1 MFCIMCIMFHIVIII
16 CYYDYVVTL
25 PWYTTQSIERSE
37 LSSMTSIGS
46 KLKTLRKGRGLT
58 QLELAYRMNW
68 SRATISNYEC
78 GRRVPH
84 LDELTA
90 LCHFFGVSMDYWGVE
105 TENESFEL
113 LSRAK
118 AVFTNQA
125 ISKEEKTKLY
135 KEIMKMYLEM

>member
-1 MFCIMCIMFHIVIII
+1 MN
-16 CYYDYVVTL
+16 
-25 PWYTTQSIERSE
+25 
-37 LSSMTSIGS
+37 SIGN

-58 QLELAYRMNW
+58 QVELAYRMNW

-90 LCHFFGVSMDYWGVE
+90 LCHFFGVSTDYWGVE
-105 TENESFEL
+105 TENEGFEL

-118 AVFTNQA
+118 AIFTSEA
-125 ISKEEKTKLY
+125 ISKEEKTRLY
-135 KEIMKMYLEM
+135 KEVMKMYLELE

>member
-1 MFCIMCIMFHIVIII
+1 MS
-16 CYYDYVVTL
+16 T
-25 PWYTTQSIERSE
+25 
-37 LSSMTSIGS
+37 IGN

-90 LCHFFGVSMDYWGVE
+90 LCHFFGCSMDYWGVE
-105 TENESFEL
+105 TKDESFEL

-118 AVFTNQA
+118 AVFTNTD
-125 ISKEEKTKLY
+125 IPKDERERLY
-135 KEIMKMYLEM
+135 KEIMKMYLEME

>member
-1 MFCIMCIMFHIVIII
+1 
-16 CYYDYVVTL
+16 
-25 PWYTTQSIERSE
+25 
-37 LSSMTSIGS
+37 MTAIGN
-46 KLKTLRKGRGLT
+46 KLKTLRKGRDLT
-58 QLELAYRMNW
+58 QVELAERMNW

-105 TENESFEL
+105 ATDEGFEL

-118 AVFTNQA
+118 DVFTNQE
-125 ISKEEKTKLY
+125 ISKEEKTRLY
-135 KEIMKMYLEM
+135 KELMKIYLESE

>member
-1 MFCIMCIMFHIVIII
+1 MNVI
-16 CYYDYVVTL
+16 
-25 PWYTTQSIERSE
+25 
-37 LSSMTSIGS
+37 GN

-58 QLELAYRMNW
+58 QLQLAISLNW

-84 LDELTA
+84 LDELKT

-105 TENESFEL
+105 TADESFEL

-118 AVFTNQA
+118 SIFANQT
-125 ISKEEKTKLY
+125 IPKEERERLY
-135 KEIMKMYLEM
+135 KEIMKMYLDM

>member
-1 MFCIMCIMFHIVIII
+1 MS
-16 CYYDYVVTL
+16 T
-25 PWYTTQSIERSE
+25 
-37 LSSMTSIGS
+37 IGN

-58 QLELAYRMNW
+58 QVELAYRMNW

-105 TENESFEL
+105 TEDAGFEL

-125 ISKEEKTKLY
+125 IPKEERERIY
-135 KEIMKMYLEM
+135 KELMRMYLEM

>member
-1 MFCIMCIMFHIVIII
+1 M
-16 CYYDYVVTL
+16 
-25 PWYTTQSIERSE
+25 SE
-37 LSSMTSIGS
+37 IGS

-58 QLELAYRMNW
+58 QEELAYRMNW

-90 LCHFFGVSMDYWGVE
+90 LCYFFGVSMDYWGVE
-105 TENESFEL
+105 TTDESFEL

-118 AVFTNQA
+118 AVFTSQA
-125 ISKEEKTKLY
+125 YSKEEKTKLY
-135 KEIMKMYLEM
+135 KELMKIYLEAE

>member
-1 MFCIMCIMFHIVIII
+1 MN
-16 CYYDYVVTL
+16 
-25 PWYTTQSIERSE
+25 
-37 LSSMTSIGS
+37 SIGN

-58 QLELAYRMNW
+58 QVELAYRMNW

-90 LCHFFGVSMDYWGVE
+90 LCHFFGVSMDYWRVE
-105 TENESFEL
+105 TENEGFEL

-118 AVFTNQA
+118 AIFTSEA
-125 ISKEEKTKLY
+125 ISKEEKTRLY
-135 KEIMKMYLEM
+135 KEVMRMYLEME

>member
-1 MFCIMCIMFHIVIII
+1 
-16 CYYDYVVTL
+16 
-25 PWYTTQSIERSE
+25 
-37 LSSMTSIGS
+37 MTSIGN

-58 QLELAYRMNW
+58 QVDLAYRMNW

-78 GRRVPH
+78 GRRVPR

-105 TENESFEL
+105 TQDETFEF

-118 AVFTNQA
+118 AVFTNDT
-125 ISKEEKTKLY
+125 IPKEEKARLY
-135 KEIMKMYLEM
+135 KEVMKMYLDME

>member
-1 MFCIMCIMFHIVIII
+1 MTT
-16 CYYDYVVTL
+16 TL
-25 PWYTTQSIERSE
+25 
-37 LSSMTSIGS
+37 GN

-58 QLELAYRMNW
+58 QLELAHRMDW

-78 GRRVPH
+78 DRRVPH

-105 TENESFEL
+105 TKDESFEL

-118 AVFTNQA
+118 SIFLNKE
-125 ISKEEKTKLY
+125 IPKEERERLY
-135 KEIMKMYLEM
+135 KEIMRIYLNAE

>member
-1 MFCIMCIMFHIVIII
+1 
-16 CYYDYVVTL
+16 
-25 PWYTTQSIERSE
+25 
-37 LSSMTSIGS
+37 MTSIS
-46 KLKTLRKGRGLT
+46 NKLKTLRKGRGLT
-58 QLELAYRMNW
+58 QVELAYRMNW

-105 TENESFEL
+105 TEDEGFEL

-118 AVFTNQA
+118 AIFTSEA
-125 ISKEEKTKLY
+125 ISQEEKTRLY
-135 KEIMKMYLEM
+135 KEVMKMYLEM

>member
-1 MFCIMCIMFHIVIII
+1 M
-16 CYYDYVVTL
+16 
-25 PWYTTQSIERSE
+25 S
-37 LSSMTSIGS
+37 SIGN

-58 QLELAYRMNW
+58 QEELAIRMNW

-105 TENESFEL
+105 TQDAGFEL
-113 LSRAK
+113 LSRAR
-118 AVFTNQA
+118 AVLCNKN
-125 ISKEEKTKLY
+125 ISVEERTRLY
-135 KEIMKMYLEM
+135 KEITRMYLAMDD

>member
-1 MFCIMCIMFHIVIII
+1 MVL
-16 CYYDYVVTL
+16 L
-25 PWYTTQSIERSE
+25 PCLGTTTIHIERGV
-37 LSSMTSIGS
+37 LSSMSTIGS

-58 QLELAYRMNW
+58 QLQLAHSLNW

-90 LCHFFGVSMDYWGVE
+90 LCYFFGVSMDYWGVS
-105 TENESFEL
+105 TEDAGFEL

-125 ISKEEKTKLY
+125 IPKEEREKLY

>member
-1 MFCIMCIMFHIVIII
+1 
-16 CYYDYVVTL
+16 
-25 PWYTTQSIERSE
+25 
-37 LSSMTSIGS
+37 MTSIGN

-58 QLELAYRMNW
+58 QEELAIRMNW

-90 LCHFFGVSMDYWGVE
+90 LCYFFGVSMDYWGVE
-105 TENESFEL
+105 TEDAGFEL

-118 AVFTNQA
+118 SIFLNQA
-125 ISKEEKTKLY
+125 IPKEERERLY
-135 KEIMKMYLEM
+135 KEIMRIYLYAE

>member
-1 MFCIMCIMFHIVIII
+1 M
-16 CYYDYVVTL
+16 
-25 PWYTTQSIERSE
+25 S
-37 LSSMTSIGS
+37 SIGN

-58 QLELAYRMNW
+58 QEELAIRMNW

-105 TENESFEL
+105 TQDAGFEF
-113 LSRAK
+113 LSRAR

-125 ISKEEKTKLY
+125 ISKEEKTRLY
-135 KEIMKMYLEM
+135 KEVMRMYLEISE

>member
-1 MFCIMCIMFHIVIII
+1 
-16 CYYDYVVTL
+16 
-25 PWYTTQSIERSE
+25 
-37 LSSMTSIGS
+37 MTSIGN

-58 QLELAYRMNW
+58 QVELAYRMNW

-105 TENESFEL
+105 TENEGFEL

-118 AVFTNQA
+118 AIFTSES
-125 ISKEEKTKLY
+125 ISKEEKTRLY
-135 KEIMKMYLEM
+135 KEVMKLYLEME

>member
-1 MFCIMCIMFHIVIII
+1 MSAI
-16 CYYDYVVTL
+16 
-25 PWYTTQSIERSE
+25 SE
-37 LSSMTSIGS
+37 

-58 QLELAYRMNW
+58 QLELAHRMDW

-84 LDELTA
+84 LDELKA

-105 TENESFEL
+105 TVDEGFEL

-118 AVFTNQA
+118 AVFTNQE
-125 ISKEEKTKLY
+125 IPKEERERLY
-135 KEIMKMYLEM
+135 KEIMKMYLDM

>member
-1 MFCIMCIMFHIVIII
+1 
-16 CYYDYVVTL
+16 
-25 PWYTTQSIERSE
+25 
-37 LSSMTSIGS
+37 MTSIGS

-105 TENESFEL
+105 TQDYSFEL

-125 ISKEEKTKLY
+125 IPKEERERIY
-135 KEIMKMYLEM
+135 KELMKMYLEIE